1 MFRVINQAISQRNKE
16 MRVPRSDYKTLNY
29 SVKSGIARI
38 ELDRPPLNLI
48 TEESTLEYHSALHAA
63 DDDETARVLILSG
76 AGKGL
81 SAGVDLKYLMQFES
95 ADMERFLR
103 LFYIET
109 LKIVR
114 GLSIPVIAEV
124 HGYAREGACTL
135 AFACDMIIAADDAD
149 FGYPGVPNLAGP
161 PGMHVW
167 FLQRLIGR
175 MRAAELI
182 FTGDTISAQEAYKF
196 GLITKVVPRIG
207 LTHAVEELALKLCQM
222 SPLAL
227 KRTRDLLY
235 QMEDMPFTEVPEAA
249 LRALSA
255 TFDSEDGKEAKA
267 AFLEKRKPKWTG
279 R

>member
-1 MFRVINQAISQRNKE
+1 MTDTNYR
-16 MRVPRSDYKTLNY
+16 TLNY
-29 SVKSGIARI
+29 SVESGIARI
-38 ELDRPPLNLI
+38 ELDKPPLNLI
-48 TEESTLEYHSALHAA
+48 DEASTLEYHRALKAA
-63 DDDETARVLILSG
+63 DADKTAQVVILSG

-95 ADMERFLR
+95 ADMEQFLR
-103 LFYIET
+103 LFYVET
-109 LKIVR
+109 LNIVR
-114 GLSIPVIAEV
+114 GLSKPIMAEV

-135 AFACDMIIAADDAD
+135 AFACDMVIAADDAD

-182 FTGDTISAQEAYKF
+182 FTGEPISAQEAYRL
-196 GLITKVVPRIG
+196 GLITRVVPANELARATG
-207 LTHAVEELALKLCQM
+207 ELALKLCQM

-227 KRTRDLLY
+227 KRTRDLMY
-235 QMEDMPFTEVPEAA
+235 QMEDMPFKDVPETA
-249 LRALSA
+249 LQALSA
-255 TFDSEDGKEAKA
+255 AFDSEDGKEARA
-267 AFLEKRKPKWTG
+267 AFIEKRKPKWTG

>member
-1 MFRVINQAISQRNKE
+1 VFRVINQAISQRNKE
-16 MRVPRSDYKTLNY
+16 MRVLKSDYKTLNY

-207 LTHAVEELALKLCQM
+207 LTNAVEELALKLCQM

>member
-81 SAGVDLKYLMQFES
+81 SAGVDLKYLMRFES

-161 PGMHVW
+161 PGMYVW

-207 LTHAVEELALKLCQM
+207 LTNAVEELALKLCQM